1 MRVLVHDR
9 EGPRSLPARTA
20 LAGVACLVGSF
31 VAAWFLP
38 SGATGVPIATVA
50 CLGFILLCV
59 AVTDPFRFASR
70 VVDVD
75 VRPGEVRV
83 RRGFGS
89 FRIRPSDV
97 SGATT
102 CHHEGKLALT
112 MVLGKKHHA
121 GRAPVSFLFDDTADA
136 ERVRAALGIS
146 REGVGETHFPTE
158 VPVNVRTGRVFAV
171 LALVVSTTTLAFYL
185 AQVAGRPE
193 SFSFVFA
200 ALTIY
205 LGIPSFLLSLI
216 KYVHPNATKMRRIAL
231 RPEAAYF
238 PTPQGFLQLPYSAIR
253 RVLHQGGTLIV
264 EPEVGRPIHTKTLLP
279 ADECAVLASH
289 VEASRRRAL
298 GDGARRAEVEERLS
312 LLMPGNESVEAWIRR
327 LDGMASLL
335 ATAGYRGSA
344 IDREDLRT
352 ALDDI
357 DSPIA
362 LRLAA
367 GRLLARVDPEICVRV
382 VEAADTSPSEA
393 HAKLFRIC
401 DGAAAEVAQAYA
413 EVEAAE
419 TQAGIRSLA
428 VARRE

>member
-9 EGPRSLPARTA
+9 EGPRSLPSITA
-20 LAGVACLVGSF
+20 VAGIACMFGSVA
-31 VAAWFLP
+31 AAWFLP
-38 SGATGVPIATVA
+38 SGWIGGPLAALV
-50 CLGFILLCV
+50 CLGFVLVSLAV
-59 AVTDPFRFASR
+59 ADPFRFAAR

-75 VRPGEVRV
+75 VRPGEVHV
-83 RRGFGS
+83 RRGLGS

-102 CHHEGKLALT
+102 CHHDGKLALT
-112 MVLGKKHHA
+112 LVLGKKHHA
-121 GRAPVSFLFDDTADA
+121 GLPPVSLLFDDPADA
-136 ERVRAALGIS
+136 ERVRAALGIA
-146 REGVGETHFPTE
+146 REGLGETHFPTE
-158 VPVNVRTGRVFAV
+158 MPVNVRTGRVFAAV
-171 LALVVSTTTLAFYL
+171 AFVLSAATLALYLLQLVASTSANLFELVMAT
-185 AQVAGRPE
+185 VW
-193 SFSFVFA
+193 
-200 ALTIY
+200 
-205 LGIPSFLLSLI
+205 LGIPCFLLSLI
-216 KYVHPNATKMRRIAL
+216 RYLHPNATRMRRIAL

-238 PTPQGFLQLPYSAIR
+238 PTPQGFIQLPYAAIR

-279 ADECAVLASH
+279 ANECAVLASH
-289 VEASRRRAL
+289 VEAGRRRAL
-298 GDGARRAEVEERLS
+298 GDVARRAEVEERLS
-312 LLMPGNESVEAWIRR
+312 LLMPGQESVEAWVGR

-335 ATAGYRGSA
+335 ATPGYRGSA

-357 DSPIA
+357 DSPVS
-362 LRLAA
+362 LRFAA
-367 GRLLARVDPEICVRV
+367 GRLLARIDPEIRVRV

-401 DGAAAEVAQAYA
+401 DGAAAEIAQAYA
-413 EVEAAE
+413 EVEAVE